1 MSEKMVRYS
10 RYKHTHDFCNELA
23 DLWVEYAPKMRF
35 SQIIVGLNKASDRP
49 RQLTYELEEAEMMDI
64 LRHFFKNPYQ
74 KSKEDDSRCENLTER
89 WETAVEELRC
99 NSESDVFDL
108 PALTALLKETWQ
120 YFMDTMDCFGF
131 DNAALPIIGAMYV
144 LLNRTMYPKGVKLW
158 KYQAYMIILEGLL
171 QTLNAPLQP
180 IITDKNTFFN
190 GFISVTPDAG
200 VHHERPVH
208 ISEFDNVFAELSQ
221 ELYERDYIELYDEN
235 GEEY

>member
-1 MSEKMVRYS
+1 MSN
-10 RYKHTHDFCNELA
+10 YKHIHDFCNELA
-23 DLWVEYAPKMRF
+23 ELWAERAPKMRF
-35 SQIIVGLNKASDRP
+35 SQIVAGLDKASDRP
-49 RQLTYELEEAEMMDI
+49 PQLTYELDEAEMMDI
-64 LRHFFKNPYQ
+64 IRHFFKNPYP
-74 KSKEDDSRCENLTER
+74 KSKEDDNRCENLTER
-89 WETAVEELRC
+89 WEAAVEELRH

-108 PALTALLKETWQ
+108 PALMALLKETWQ
-120 YFMDTMDCFGF
+120 YFMDTVDCFGF

-158 KYQAYMIILEGLL
+158 EYQAYMIILEGLL

-200 VHHERPVH
+200 VHHEWPVH

-221 ELYERDYIELYDEN
+221 ELYERDYMELYDEN